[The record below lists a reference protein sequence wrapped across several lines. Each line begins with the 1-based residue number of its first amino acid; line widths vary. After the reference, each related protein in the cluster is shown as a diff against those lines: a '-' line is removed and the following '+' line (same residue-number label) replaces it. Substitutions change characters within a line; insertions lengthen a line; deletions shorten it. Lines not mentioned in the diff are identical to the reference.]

1 MRVSRREAAVI
12 ASAVDRTGVAYA
24 GLARHG
30 NVFIVAEADDDVRR
44 PAVSAVLG
52 LDEAHGQRP
61 CDLAIP
67 VAHEDRA
74 ELQPTLHAYHSGFHR
89 LDVTVRHEKIVTAR
103 VRGDHDGSRGNRL
116 RHGIAWRGVFLR
128 PAAN

>member
-30 NVFIVAEADDDVRR
+30 YVFIVAEADDDVRR

-61 CDLAIP
+61 WDLAIP

-74 ELQPTLHAYHSGFHR
+74 ELQAALHAHHSGLHR
-89 LDVTVRHEKIVTAR
+89 LDVAVRHEKIVTAR
-103 VRGDHDGSRGNRL
+103 VRGDHDGPRGNRL
-116 RHGIAWRGVFLR
+116 GHG
-128 PAAN
+128 